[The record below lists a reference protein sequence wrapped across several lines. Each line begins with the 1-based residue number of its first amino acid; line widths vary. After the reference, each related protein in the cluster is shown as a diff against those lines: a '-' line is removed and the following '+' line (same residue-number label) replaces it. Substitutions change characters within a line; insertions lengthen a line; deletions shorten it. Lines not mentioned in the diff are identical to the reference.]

1 MEPVPSRPESTAGN
15 GRIVDAFRDAMVTA
29 ARHAVLATDAS
40 PVIERNGN
48 GVIEGN
54 GNGVLERNGSG
65 VLERNG
71 NIERNGNGV
80 IERNGNGSLEHNGT
94 IEHNGNGVIERNG
107 NGVLER
113 NRTIERNGNG
123 VLERNGSHP
132 STRNGTGLAQPDGA
146 RSDRRGGGGGGRG
159 RRGNISAI
167 RVSVVVPALNE
178 ALNLRHVLANLPDNI
193 FEVVLVPGHS
203 TDDTEIVARSLR
215 PDVRVIHQDRSGKGN
230 ALACGFAACR
240 GDIIVTLDADGSADP
255 KEIPAFVGALVAG
268 ADFAK
273 GTRAIQG
280 GGSHDMTL
288 LRRLGNRGLTHL
300 ANVLHGTHYS
310 DLCYGY
316 NAFWHACLPALN
328 VDIDGFEVE
337 TLLNLRAAK
346 SGLRVAEV
354 ASFELARIHG
364 RSNLRTFSD
373 GWRVLGTILREW
385 VPKHHRIPHTPPA
398 RLEAGRRRAARRSE
412 PSAPAATHE

>member
-1 MEPVPSRPESTAGN
+1 VKPLPPTADVAAGN
-15 GRIVDAFRDAMVTA
+15 GQLAEAFRDAMVNGSA
-29 ARHAVLATDAS
+29 LAVSA
-40 PVIERNGN
+40 
-48 GVIEGN
+48 
-54 GNGVLERNGSG
+54 RNGSG
-65 VLERNG
+65 VR
-71 NIERNGNGV
+71 
-80 IERNGNGSLEHNGT
+80 
-94 IEHNGNGVIERNG
+94 
-107 NGVLER
+107 
-113 NRTIERNGNG
+113 
-123 VLERNGSHP
+123 ERNGSDP
-132 STRNGTGLAQPDGA
+132 RDTETE
-146 RSDRRGGGGGGRG
+146 RRGSYGNGG

-167 RVSVVVPALNE
+167 RVSVVIPALNE
-178 ALNLRHVLANLPDNI
+178 ALNLRHVLANLPDNL
-193 FEVVLVPGHS
+193 FEVVLVPGSS
-203 TDDTEIVARSLR
+203 TDNTEEVARRLR
-215 PDVRVIHQDRSGKGN
+215 PDIRVIHQTRTGKGN

-255 KEIPAFVGALVAG
+255 KEIPAFIGALVSG

-280 GGSHDMTL
+280 GGSHDMTW
-288 LRRLGNRGLTHL
+288 LRRMGNHGLTHL

-316 NAFWHACLPALN
+316 NAFWRACLPQLN

-364 RSNLRTFSD
+364 RSNLRTFKD

-385 VPKHHRIPHTPPA
+385 VPKHHRVPHTPPSQ
-398 RLEAGRRRAARRSE
+398 LQAGRRRADRRAQ
-412 PSAPAATHE
+412 PSTTAGAGE

>member
-1 MEPVPSRPESTAGN
+1 MEPLPSSRDLGTGERQLVN
-15 GRIVDAFRDAMVTA
+15 AFRDVMVTVA
-29 ARHAVLATDAS
+29 SHAVIELGPDTA
-40 PVIERNGN
+40 ERNGHGPGTAERN
-48 GVIEGN
+48 GSNTAAAREN
-54 GNGVLERNGSG
+54 GAAASHGSVAVERRGGDLVARDGSADARHNGTITLERNGFGSVEAAG
-65 VLERNG
+65 AAVLEREPQQVT
-71 NIERNGNGV
+71 ER
-80 IERNGNGSLEHNGT
+80 R
-94 IEHNGNGVIERNG
+94 
-107 NGVLER
+107 
-113 NRTIERNGNG
+113 
-123 VLERNGSHP
+123 
-132 STRNGTGLAQPDGA
+132 QQ
-146 RSDRRGGGGGGRG
+146 RGDQRAGGG

-167 RVSVVVPALNE
+167 RVSVVIPALNE
-178 ALNLRHVLANLPDNI
+178 ALNLRHVLANLPDNV

-203 TDDTEIVARSLR
+203 TDDTEEVARSLR
-215 PDVRVIHQDRSGKGN
+215 PDVRVIHQTRSGKGN

-255 KEIPAFVGALVAG
+255 KEIPAFVGALVSG

-346 SGLRVAEV
+346 SGLRVTEV

-364 RSNLRTFSD
+364 RSNLRTFND

-385 VPKHHRIPHTPPA
+385 VPKHHRVPHTPPS
-398 RLEAGRRRAARRSE
+398 RLEAGRRRAARRAE
-412 PSAPAATHE
+412 PADPAGARE

>member
-1 MEPVPSRPESTAGN
+1 MEPLASSPELAEGAGASAAA
-15 GRIVDAFRDAMVTA
+15 DAA
-29 ARHAVLATDAS
+29 ASGERARSYLA
-40 PVIERNGN
+40 ERNGAY
-48 GVIEGN
+48 
-54 GNGVLERNGSG
+54 
-65 VLERNG
+65 
-71 NIERNGNGV
+71 
-80 IERNGNGSLEHNGT
+80 
-94 IEHNGNGVIERNG
+94 
-107 NGVLER
+107 
-113 NRTIERNGNG
+113 
-123 VLERNGSHP
+123 
-132 STRNGTGLAQPDGA
+132 LAQRTGTFPAEHDGPRA
-146 RSDRRGGGGGGRG
+146 GEADDDQRERRGGG

-167 RVSVVVPALNE
+167 RVSVVIPALNE
-178 ALNLRHVLANLPDNI
+178 ALNLRHVLANLPDNV
-193 FEVVLVPGHS
+193 FEVVLVPGSS
-203 TDDTEIVARSLR
+203 TDDTELVARRLR
-215 PDVRVIHQDRSGKGN
+215 PDVRVVHQDRSGKGN

-255 KEIPAFVGALVAG
+255 KEIPAFVGALVSG

-288 LRRLGNRGLTHL
+288 LRKLGNRGLTTL

-385 VPKHHRIPHTPPA
+385 VPKRHRVAHTPPT
-398 RLEAGRRRAARRSE
+398 RLEAGRRRADRRATAPRA
-412 PSAPAATHE
+412 PSSSAK